1 MKQQKDYIE
10 LLSNE
15 LKLLENSVAT
25 FVASCEKCKKIGLKK
40 DYNFEEL
47 ESFDSL
53 TSKFARTSDI
63 FTQKILRTIF
73 FILRENTITF
83 IDKVNLAEK
92 LCLITS
98 ADDLIEIRDLRNL
111 IAHEY
116 IPENI
121 IGLFQDIFNLSESLL
136 KSIEMT
142 KTYCLSFFSEK

>member
-1 MKQQKDYIE
+1 MKPQKKYIE
-10 LLSNE
+10 LLNNE
-15 LKLLENSVAT
+15 IKLLENSVAT
-25 FVASCEKCKKIGLKK
+25 FVASYEKCKKIGLKK
-40 DYNFEEL
+40 EYNFGEL
-47 ESFDSL
+47 ESFDSFS
-53 TSKFARTSDI
+53 SKFARTSDI
-63 FTQKILRTIF
+63 FTQKVLKTIF

-83 IDKVNLAEK
+83 IDRANLAEK

-121 IGLFQDIFNLSESLL
+121 INLYQDIFNLSEPLL

-142 KTYCLSFFSEK
+142 KKYCSVFFK